1 MSSTLDGLRF
11 WRLLLITLVL
21 VLGAVIAARWA
32 VQRAEY
38 QALHE
43 AAVHSDSQLRLYAT
57 SLHTLIERYRVMPSV
72 LALDPELREA
82 LSAPLTPEIQHRLNL
97 KLERIN
103 EATRSSTLEVMNAE
117 GLAVAASNWQLPTS
131 YVGHNYHFRPYFQQ
145 AKVTGSGRFYGV
157 GVVSGI
163 PGYFLSRAIQDEQG
177 QFLGVMVVKLEFPEL
192 EQSWSQRPDII
203 LVSDERGVV
212 FIANQPGWRYRMLRP
227 LTEQDRQELQAERQY
242 YNQSLVPLA
251 YQDQQILGP
260 GQRWVR
266 IRGPERVGYY
276 LWNTLPLPAEGWNIH
291 LLRPSNGLDSSARMA
306 GVAAAGAWLALGF
319 AALLLVQRRR
329 LAQERQRRRQEL
341 EQLVEERTAALRTAQ
356 DGLIQAAK
364 LAALGQM
371 SAAMAHELNQPLT
384 AQRMQLAS
392 LRLLLDQNRLEDARR
407 ILGKL
412 EDLLSRMAA
421 LTGHLKTYARQSP
434 RGLREAVDL
443 AAALEHALEL
453 LEPRLRGQPVEIRQY
468 LDHPIRVWGDP
479 IRLEQV
485 LVNLIRNGL
494 DAVVGCTSQWLE
506 IRSERQGDRWCL
518 SVTDS
523 GTGIAPEHLA
533 QVFDP
538 FFTTKPVGE
547 GLGLGLAVS
556 CAIAHELGG
565 ELTAENTE
573 HGACF
578 RLILPAVV

>member
-1 MSSTLDGLRF
+1 MLTPFDGPRFLRVVV
-11 WRLLLITLVL
+11 ITLVL
-21 VLGAVIAARWA
+21 LLGAVIAARWA
-32 VQRAEY
+32 VRHAEQ
-38 QALHE
+38 QALYE
-43 AAVHSDSQLRLYAT
+43 AAAQNDSQLRLYAT
-57 SLHTLIERYRVMPSV
+57 SLHTLIERYRVMPSL

-117 GLAVAASNWQLPTS
+117 GLAVAASNWRLPTS
-131 YVGHNYHFRPYFQQ
+131 YVGHNYHFRPYFHQ
-145 AKVTGSGRFYGV
+145 ARLTGSGRFYGV
-157 GVVSGI
+157 GVVSGV
-163 PGYFLSRAIQDEQG
+163 PGYFLSQAILGEQG

-192 EQSWSQRPDII
+192 EQSWSQRSDII
-203 LVSDERGVV
+203 LVSDQRDVV
-212 FIANQPGWRYRMLRP
+212 FIANQAGWRYRMLRP
-227 LTEQDRQELQAERQY
+227 LSEQDLHDLQAERQY
-242 YNQSLVPLA
+242 YNQALAPLE
-251 YQDQQILGP
+251 YQQQQILKP
-260 GQRWVR
+260 GQRLAR

-276 LWNTLPLPAEGWNIH
+276 LWNTLPLPAEGWQIH
-291 LLRPSNGLDSSARMA
+291 LLRPNNVLDSSVRMA

-319 AALLLVQRRR
+319 AVLLLVQRAR

-434 RGLREAVDL
+434 RGLRESVDL
-443 AAALEHALEL
+443 SSVLEHALEL
-453 LEPRLRGQPVEIRQY
+453 LESRLRSQPVEIRQH
-468 LDHPIRVWGDP
+468 LDHPMCVWGDP

-494 DAVVGCTSQWLE
+494 DAVADSAVQWLE
-506 IRSERQGDRWCL
+506 IRSLRQGDRWCL

-523 GTGIAPEHLA
+523 GTGIAPEHLP

-573 HGACF
+573 YGACF